1 MEEPETPAE
10 PETPV
15 AENPEIVV
23 ESEVPTNDVKAPV
36 ATSEDG
42 VVVAEP
48 ITTPAQTVATEGA
61 KAESEVVVAEAVSK
75 VAETVLSAEVK
86 AEETSTTV
94 DDQVATLPAAGAQ
107 TISALATGL
116 GVITTALGAVLV
128 RKKK

>member
-15 AENPEIVV
+15 AEDPETVV

-36 ATSEDG
+36 AT
-42 VVVAEP
+42 
-48 ITTPAQTVATEGA
+48 EGA
-61 KAESEVVVAEAVSK
+61 KAESEVVVTETGSK

-86 AEETSTTV
+86 PEESSTTV
-94 DDQVATLPAAGAQ
+94 NDQVATLPAAGAQ
-107 TISALATGL
+107 TMSALATGL